1 MIPVPT
7 KKVNK
12 SVQTPKIVKI
22 RTKTVIINQ
31 VGILSIACAIINSFF
46 CKNNILFY
54 LTKIK
59 KGVILFMV
67 KSYFNQKKSKNWM
80 SIRMRI
86 CLINIFTFNTILSFS
101 QETPYYQLPKNRKQ
115 NHEMIVMPNLDAF
128 TVTYFLAASTGI
140 RKPFFGQNG
149 ISPSAISSEAQASGL
164 WEIALGQN
172 RNDNWIYEFG
182 VAKFNNRL
190 RTSFLE
196 LSRAPLVFTN
206 EIEQYYA
213 PFRVKKKILTL
224 DKVSRNAFLNIGLGV
239 SYLINENNNPLE
251 EGKISFGQRPTPEPR
266 DYTSLNFKIASSKQP
281 IAFELL
287 TEIRG
292 KVSERLEISVFGKAV
307 FRNSSYLNN
316 QFSFSYVDGSL
327 KEFATFEKPISI
339 QFGLQAKFNSPK
351 YYQYKSSVE

>member
-1 MIPVPT
+1 M
-7 KKVNK
+7 
-12 SVQTPKIVKI
+12 
-22 RTKTVIINQ
+22 
-31 VGILSIACAIINSFF
+31 
-46 CKNNILFY
+46 
-54 LTKIK
+54 TKIK
-59 KGVILFMV
+59 KEVILFMV
-67 KSYFNQKKSKNWM
+67 KSYFIQKKLKSLK
-80 SIRMRI
+80 SFGIRI
-86 CLINIFTFNTILSFS
+86 LFINLFTFTTILSYT

-128 TVTYFLAASTGI
+128 TVTYFLAASAGI

-149 ISPSAISSEAQASGL
+149 ISPSAISSDAQASGF

-182 VAKFNNRL
+182 VAKFNNHL

-196 LSRAPLVFTN
+196 LSRTPLVFTN
-206 EIEQYYA
+206 EIKQYYA

-224 DKVSRNAFLNIGLGV
+224 DKVSRNAFINIGLGV
-239 SYLINENNNPLE
+239 LYQINKNNNQLD
-251 EGKISFGQRPTPEPR
+251 EGKISFGQRPIPEPR
-266 DYTSLNFKIASSKQP
+266 DYTSLNYKIASSNQP

-292 KVSERLEISVFGKAV
+292 KVSERLEISAFGKAV
-307 FRNSSYLNN
+307 FRNSRYLNN
-316 QFSFSYVDGSL
+316 QFSFSYVDASL
-327 KEFATFEKPISI
+327 KEFGTYEKSISL